1 MSTSLSLMVERVD
14 GGGYVVIRLLIPD
27 SMSSRLE
34 TTNLKEYTFWF
45 EFCDASY

>member
-14 GGGYVVIRLLIPD
+14 GVGYLAIRD
-27 SMSSRLE
+27 NKSQ
-34 TTNLKEYTFWF
+34 EYTFWF